1 MSVTHRFTRYFSSPK
16 GLVLRAEGLSPAAR
30 DAPTVRRRAEA
41 LGSRYED
48 RLRGLSVERCI
59 NGFHLNA
66 ASY

>member
-16 GLVLRAEGLSPAAR
+16 GFSPAAR
-30 DAPTVRRRAEA
+30 DAPTACRRAEA

-59 NGFHLNA
+59 NGIHLNA